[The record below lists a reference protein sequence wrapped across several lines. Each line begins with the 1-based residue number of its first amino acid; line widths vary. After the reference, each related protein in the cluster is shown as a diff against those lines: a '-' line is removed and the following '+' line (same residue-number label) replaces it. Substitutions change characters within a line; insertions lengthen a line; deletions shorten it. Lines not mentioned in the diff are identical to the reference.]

1 MKGVYIS
8 LIFAFSCIHKSQRN
22 TLPISLCWAMTFFS
36 MQHENLE
43 KHPGKYFLHNLRN
56 IFEDVVLYNF
66 CPKLLMIYIAQLRL
80 YSSTQF

>member
-43 KHPGKYFLHNLRN
+43 KHPGQYFLHTKKVN
-56 IFEDVVLYNF
+56 EDYGQVRVDNN
-66 CPKLLMIYIAQLRL
+66 KK
-80 YSSTQF
+80 